1 LIREKEDGQTEEEA
15 GAIIMAAEVEE
26 ETMVLGV
33 WEEMRLTAQP
43 ALQVLMLQEEV
54 MEVWA

>member
-1 LIREKEDGQTEEEA
+1 
-15 GAIIMAAEVEE
+15 MAAEVEE